1 MAPRAPARII
11 RANGARR
18 RAVPTRISTARTST
32 AERCDVPF
40 GRRMPAICL
49 IPRRCHDQQRWW
61 VPVRLPAARKA
72 GQANG
77 SSDSRA
83 RNGSIWRGASGTS
96 HTGSAVP
103 TICAVCAAD
112 AVCTAHTART
122 ADAAHRSGHDA
133 TVLAAIPGC
142 GCRTSTTAGGSHAAS
157 SIRNTNRRCAR
168 PAAIRLGSGDAKLP
182 PGGTDSAG
190 DASGTGDIAC
200 FGSFKRR
207 DTSVP
212 AQSGRAA
219 CGRCR
224 GNTSIPA

>member
-1 MAPRAPARII
+1 MT
-11 RANGARR
+11 NSDGGFQF
-18 RAVPTRISTARTST
+18 
-32 AERCDVPF
+32 DF
-40 GRRMPAICL
+40 
-49 IPRRCHDQQRWW
+49 QQPEK
-61 VPVRLPAARKA
+61 PVRPTVPPIPGQETAAYSTEPTA
-72 GQANG
+72 
-77 SSDSRA
+77 
-83 RNGSIWRGASGTS
+83 S

-103 TICAVCAAD
+103 AICAGSTAD
-112 AVCTAHTART
+112 AVCTAHT
-122 ADAAHRSGHDA
+122 AHRSGHDA

-168 PAAIRLGSGDAKLP
+168 PAAIRLGSDDAKLP

-190 DASGTGDIAC
+190 DASRTSGTGDIAC

-224 GNTSIPA
+224 GHTGIPA

>member
-1 MAPRAPARII
+1 
-11 RANGARR
+11 
-18 RAVPTRISTARTST
+18 
-32 AERCDVPF
+32 
-40 GRRMPAICL
+40 MPAICL

-83 RNGSIWRGASGTS
+83 RDGSIWRGASGTS

-103 TICAVCAAD
+103 AVCAVCAVCAAH
-112 AVCTAHTART
+112 TAHTVCAARASSVCLT
-122 ADAAHRSGHDA
+122 THASCADRTSRSADAAHRSGHDA

-168 PAAIRLGSGDAKLP
+168 PAAIRLGSDDAKLP

-190 DASGTGDIAC
+190 DASSTSRTSGTGDIAC

-207 DTSVP
+207 DTGVP
-212 AQSGRAA
+212 PQSGRAA

-224 GNTSIPA
+224 GNTSVPA

>member
-11 RANGARR
+11 RASGVRR

-32 AERCDVPF
+32 TERCDVPF

-49 IPRRCHDQQRWW
+49 IPRRCHDQQRWR

-83 RNGSIWRGASGTS
+83 RDSSIWCAASGTS

-103 TICAVCAAD
+103 AICAGSTAD
-112 AVCTAHTART
+112 AVCTAHT
-122 ADAAHRSGHDA
+122 AHRSGHDA

-168 PAAIRLGSGDAKLP
+168 PAAIRLGSDDAKLP
-182 PGGTDSAG
+182 PGGTDSAS
-190 DASGTGDIAC
+190 DASSTSRTSGTGDIAC

-207 DTSVP
+207 DTGVP
-212 AQSGRAA
+212 TQSGRAA

-224 GNTSIPA
+224 GNTSVPA

>member
-11 RANGARR
+11 RASGVRR

-32 AERCDVPF
+32 TERCDVPF

-83 RNGSIWRGASGTS
+83 RDGSIWRAASDAS

-103 TICAVCAAD
+103 AICAGSTAD
-112 AVCTAHTART
+112 AVCTAH
-122 ADAAHRSGHDA
+122 AAHRSGHDA

-142 GCRTSTTAGGSHAAS
+142 GCRTSTTAGGSHTAS

-190 DASGTGDIAC
+190 DTSSTSGTGDIAC

-224 GNTSIPA
+224 GNTSVPT